1 MNHGTQAS
9 RRAPTT
15 SSGSARRRFAG
26 TRKRKPAASRGR
38 CGPVARRLRVGPARG
53 GPSRTRRRRLG
64 SALGPS
70 SRRARRC
77 RKRRVSKGALQGA
90 SRPGRA
96 RGPLAERP
104 RNARQPTPHSSG
116 TPMSPSLPAG
126 RTPRP
131 ALASDTCPR
140 RCARRARRSRAR
152 AAPARSQ
159 RLGRPLSAA
168 RRPARI
174 LELRTYVRRLQK
186 VADGTF
192 RWATRNTPSG
202 SRSSEPAGGRCASP
216 VPAARTCI
224 RCGLRITTHPGEL
237 HQVWLTDHHTPRS
250 KSVPWGEVT
259 GLSTQKLRAID
270 GSAAPPRSP
279 DAPVHTRNTERSSGT
294 RVATNPEPGEALL
307 HPARSLENRCAQT
320 QLAPDSRAQLLVRG
334 PARPGGLTP
343 IPEPSSSFEDPLA
356 QAGQP
361 RFPSPGLST
370 QGRHQTAAPGRA
382 PAPHASPC
390 ENRRQPDTPRSRS
403 FRISQGCPSR
413 PLRANRAA
421 CDRHR
426 VDRVVATS
434 LHASRRREAA
444 GSP

>member
-1 MNHGTQAS
+1 MRPSAAHLGRHQGRGGGEHPLPRAMNHGTQAS

-104 RNARQPTPHSSG
+104 RSARQPTPRSSG

-202 SRSSEPAGGRCASP
+202 SRSSEPAGGRRARSP
-216 VPAARTCI
+216 RARTCI
-224 RCGLRITTHPGEL
+224 RCGVRITTHPE
-237 HQVWLTDHHTPRS
+237 VSRS
-250 KSVPWGEVT
+250 HE
-259 GLSTQKLRAID
+259 A
-270 GSAAPPRSP
+270 RSP
-279 DAPVHTRNTERSSGT
+279 DSRLKSSARST
-294 RVATNPEPGEALL
+294 EALL
-307 HPARSLENRCAQT
+307 RRARRMRRFTHGTPNEAQAPEPPPTPNPAKRCST
-320 QLAPDSRAQLLVRG
+320 QPVHWRTAVH
-334 PARPGGLTP
+334 RPSSPP

-361 RFPSPGLST
+361 RFASPGLST

-413 PLRANRAA
+413 SLRANRAA